1 MSVQVTMLQTR
12 LGEDGNL
19 WLAGETKTATDAFAR
34 LLVSSN
40 LATATFQE
48 VPQSSLTA
56 AQVEGLNAGNLVDAA
71 GGVLALSE
79 VVEEVL
85 ANPSATTQILT
96 GAGEYFA
103 YRCTVAAGNITIY
116 DNTASSGKVLVPT
129 TALVVGSYP
138 IFGAGVSKSLAV
150 DTGIR
155 VVLSG
160 AATVYIAHLGS

>member
-1 MSVQVTMLQTR
+1 MSTFRPFDGLRLKLSDAGVIEGIVDQNGVAVVGLVTA
-12 LGEDGNL
+12 DGNIL
-19 WLAGETKTATDAFAR
+19 
-34 LLVSSN
+34 
-40 LATATFQE
+40 
-48 VPQSSLTA
+48 
-56 AQVEGLNAGNLVDAA
+56 DAA

-85 ANPSATTQILT
+85 ADPSATTQILT
-96 GAGEYFA
+96 GPGEYFA